1 MQFPEFQRSISGG
14 SPEDGDKVAGVL
26 KAHLVGNVLRHSRA
40 TRLDISRSVAF
51 LAASASSV
59 QLKSVV
65 SVMTTRSSTLMLL
78 VIRLPILV
86 IAFPP
91 VMWMRSRIGS

>member
-1 MQFPEFQRSISGG
+1 MTKTAADRDSGVRL
-14 SPEDGDKVAGVL
+14 DVFVA
-26 KAHLVGNVLRHSRA
+26 SM
-40 TRLDISRSVAF
+40 LDISRSVAF

-65 SVMTTRSSTLMLL
+65 SVMRTRSSTLMLL
-78 VIRLPILV
+78 VIRLPVLV